1 MRPPMD
7 TQGESTNILLS
18 HTLFEPPTRISIIV
32 LTNQPSCFRVT
43 EKALSLFDAWVSQG
57 TTFYPSL
64 RTVVYRTAIKVKP
77 AEAVK
82 VLKKEW
88 YSGSSIDGK
97 EVCLSSLGQARDPEI
112 IKKELLPFLFD
123 LSPPAPASESVPS
136 GDMHSLCGSLAA
148 NSSARNIQW
157 DYIRENWSK
166 LTTKM
171 ANPVVLDRFVKVSL
185 SRFVDDKY
193 ITEID
198 QFFEDKDTSS
208 FDRTLEQVKDAVR
221 GRAAYYLRDADVLK
235 EWFKV
240 NGYVN

>member
-1 MRPPMD
+1 M
-7 TQGESTNILLS
+7 I
-18 HTLFEPPTRISIIV
+18 
-32 LTNQPSCFRVT
+32 

-57 TTFYPSL
+57 TTFNPNL

-88 YSGSSIDGK
+88 YTGSSIDGK
-97 EVCLSSLGQARDPEI
+97 DVCLSSLGQIRESEL
-112 IKKELLPFLFD
+112 IKNELLPFLFD
-123 LSPPAPASESVPS
+123 ISPPAPASESIPS
-136 GDMHSLCGSLAA
+136 GDMHSLGSSLAA
-148 NSSARNIQW
+148 NSFARSIQW
-157 DYIRENWSK
+157 EYMQENWDK

-185 SRFVDDKY
+185 NKFVDNKY
-193 ITEID
+193 VTEIEK
-198 QFFEDKDTSS
+198 FFEDKDTSS

-235 EWFKV
+235 EWLSA
-240 NGYVN
+240 NGYLS